1 MCFFTRVVTQIALL
15 CFIAAIA
22 ALWYTYYCHG
32 VEFTALQTKPNLLDI
47 PTCPPLIFPPYLH
60 TWPTH
65 LTNPH
70 DLPTWPDMPTWPD
83 LPTCPT
89 HLPLQFAIL
98 VTNIQ
103 QQQIRNYNWWCTIH
117 LLPPLWLGMGSGVL
131 FVLFMCFWTHQ
142 TGATVS
148 MSLMEVF
155 WTQTHRKCFV

>member
-15 CFIAAIA
+15 CFVAAIA
-22 ALWYTYYCHG
+22 ALWYTYHCHG

-47 PTCPPLIFPPYLH
+47 PTCPPLTYPPYIR
-60 TWPTH
+60 TWTTH
-65 LTNPH
+65 LT
-70 DLPTWPDMPTWPD
+70 WPPD
-83 LPTCPT
+83 
-89 HLPLQFAIL
+89 HLPWFTYLSYPPAIAIGILVSFAIL

-155 WTQTHRKCFV
+155 WTQTHRKCFL